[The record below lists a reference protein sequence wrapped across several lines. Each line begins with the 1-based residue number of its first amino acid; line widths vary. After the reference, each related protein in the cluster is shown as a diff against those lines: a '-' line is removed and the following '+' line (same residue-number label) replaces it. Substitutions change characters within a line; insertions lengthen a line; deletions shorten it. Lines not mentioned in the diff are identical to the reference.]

1 MTKILTS
8 EYTDQIAC
16 DLDLLQKMRT
26 FTKNDV
32 SGEIKTESTALALNL
47 GRRSVK
53 RKPLQMK
60 TKVIFLT
67 TQKARKKINLNN
79 QIKLND

>member
-1 MTKILTS
+1 MTEIFTS

-26 FTKNDV
+26 FSKNDV

-60 TKVIFLT
+60 TKVIF
-67 TQKARKKINLNN
+67 
-79 QIKLND
+79 